1 MLAKTRSRSPTGLPT
16 KEPMK
21 YKQVKNTI
29 LQGAEFQENSVL
41 KNASDV
47 YFLKAL
53 ISNYFPS

>member
-1 MLAKTRSRSPTGLPT
+1 
-16 KEPMK
+16 MK

-29 LQGAEFQENSVL
+29 LQGAEFQETIL

-53 ISNYFPS
+53 ISNYSPFMKIVIEM